1 MIGAYGQVTQ
11 EENGWFDCNGVS
23 GAVFWPYCYVAKP
36 AYSTVQGVKKQFALI
51 RTVAIILG
59 VLGLG
64 AFTFVGIN
72 SVRKKRKTR
81 TNPRK
86 KKQSIGNRLGRVLG
100 GAVLSGLG
108 ALGYAGPQAAEP
120 ISTVVGGGMSLS
132 GLYLIGSGV
141 VGVEEAKKI
150 RKEIRG

>member
-1 MIGAYGQVTQ
+1 MIGVYGKATE
-11 EENGWFDCNGVS
+11 EENGWFDCNGIS
-23 GAVFWPYCYVAKP
+23 SAVFWPYCYVAKP
-36 AYSTVQGVKKQFALI
+36 AYSAAQGVKKQFALI

-64 AFTFVGIN
+64 AVTFIGIN
-72 SVRKKRKTR
+72 AIRKKKRTR
-81 TNPRK
+81 RNPRK
-86 KKQSIGNRLGRVLG
+86 KQTLVNRAVRIAGGTVLT
-100 GAVLSGLG
+100 GLG
-108 ALGYAGPQAAEP
+108 AIGYAGPQAAEP

-141 VGVEEAKKI
+141 IGTAEAKNI